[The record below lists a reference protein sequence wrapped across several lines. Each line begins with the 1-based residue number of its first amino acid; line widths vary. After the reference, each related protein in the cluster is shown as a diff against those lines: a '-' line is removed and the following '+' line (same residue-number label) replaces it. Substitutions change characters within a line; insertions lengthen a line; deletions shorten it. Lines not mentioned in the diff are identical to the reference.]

1 MISFLLVNHPNMRNN
16 LRVCVHTQNLIIFI
30 MKYMNTGNNNFSIKA
45 DTLFL
50 IVVGQKNALE
60 QLLNNV
66 NKTQT
71 SEKLILTKI
80 NCPSSHRSI
89 ELMKE
94 LNNMEDINMLDSNT
108 QKTVLIDDGTEFAQ
122 GYVYADGDYN
132 DTHYILQL
140 LTEHPDHYVLSFIK
154 FVLDEDDNPE
164 NLIEDWFK
172 KRVGKIPSSVKKSIK
187 LITVAGSKS
196 NILVV
201 STELKKAIC

>member
-1 MISFLLVNHPNMRNN
+1 
-16 LRVCVHTQNLIIFI
+16 